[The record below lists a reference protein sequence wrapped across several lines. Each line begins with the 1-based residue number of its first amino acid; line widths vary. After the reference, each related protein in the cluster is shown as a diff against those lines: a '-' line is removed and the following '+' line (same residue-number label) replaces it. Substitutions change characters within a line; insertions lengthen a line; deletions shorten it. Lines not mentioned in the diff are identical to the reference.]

1 MTTTCTTGGGGNWP
15 LPLENNTIK
24 KEVLEESKN
33 QTQVGQ
39 VNAFKSQHTKDG
51 LLLQA
56 RKKDLVLALLYHR
69 DF

>member
-15 LPLENNTIK
+15 LPLENNTTK

-56 RKKDLVLALLYHR
+56 R
-69 DF
+69 